1 MNLEGSYL
9 NLGYW
14 RETTDYQSAA
24 QSMVDLL
31 GQSAR
36 IQPGDHVLD
45 AGCGFGDQDARLMDT
60 LWPARIRALN
70 VTPIQIEEA
79 RRRNGRPGIEY
90 SLCSATAIDAPQ
102 GTFDAVISLEAAFHF
117 STRQDFLRESFRVL
131 RPGGRLA
138 VIDLIPREIAGVVQ
152 TGGVRGAIERWLY
165 QVPRDNVYGAGRYQA
180 ILESIGF
187 QHIDM
192 VSIRDHVFPGFLL
205 HQQSMLQNPA
215 LSAQLNPII
224 RFAMKHVGDPFSC
237 SDYVV
242 VTAQKPEPMGS

>member
-1 MNLEGSYL
+1 M
-9 NLGYW
+9 
-14 RETTDYQSAA
+14 
-24 QSMVDLL
+24 
-31 GQSAR
+31 
-36 IQPGDHVLD
+36 
-45 AGCGFGDQDARLMDT
+45 
-60 LWPARIRALN
+60 
-70 VTPIQIEEA
+70 
-79 RRRNGRPGIEY
+79 
-90 SLCSATAIDAPQ
+90 
-102 GTFDAVISLEAAFHF
+102 ISLEAAFHF